1 MPLGRRLGRKGLTL
15 IELLSVL
22 TIIATLAGIA
32 MPKMRETIYVAQVA
46 KAIGDLRVIGQEI
59 DAVVAGGGALPADLS
74 AIGRGGW
81 LDPWGNPYQY
91 LPFPVGKGGGAPG
104 GARKDRFLVPINSEY
119 DLYSMG
125 RDGKS
130 VPPLTAATSRD
141 DIVRAN
147 DGGFIGL
154 ASKY

>member
-1 MPLGRRLGRKGLTL
+1 MPVGRRLGQKGLTI

-22 TIIATLAGIA
+22 TIMGTLAGIA
-32 MPKMRETIYVAQVA
+32 VPKLRETIYVAQVA

-59 DAVVAGGGALPADLS
+59 DAVVAGGGALPNALS
-74 AIGRGGW
+74 DIGRGGW

-91 LPFPVGKGGGAPG
+91 LPFPVGKGKGVPGA
-104 GARKDRFLVPINSEY
+104 ARKDRFLVPINSEY
-119 DLYSMG
+119 DIYSMG

-130 VPPLTAATSRD
+130 SPPLTAAGSRD
-141 DIVRAN
+141 DVVRAN

>member
-1 MPLGRRLGRKGLTL
+1 MPVGRRLGRKGLTI

-22 TIIATLAGIA
+22 TIIGTLAGIA
-32 MPKMRETIYVAQVA
+32 VPKLRETIYVAQVA
-46 KAIGDLRVIGQEI
+46 KAIGDIRVITQEI
-59 DAVVAGGGALPADLS
+59 DAVVAGGGALPASLA

-81 LDPWGNPYQY
+81 LDPWGNPYQF
-91 LPFPVGKGGGAPG
+91 LPFPAGKGVPG

-130 VPPLTAATSRD
+130 VPPLTGASSRD

>member
-1 MPLGRRLGRKGLTL
+1 MPRGRRLGRKGLTL
-15 IELLSVL
+15 IELLSVV
-22 TIIATLAGIA
+22 TIMGTLAGIA
-32 MPKMRETIYVAQVA
+32 VPKLRETIYVAQVA
-46 KAIGDLRVIGQEI
+46 KAIGDIRVIGQEI
-59 DAVVAGGGALPADLS
+59 DAVVAGGGALPNSLAD
-74 AIGRGGW
+74 IGRGGW

-91 LPFPVGKGGGAPG
+91 LPFPVGKGVPGA
-104 GARKDRFLVPINSEY
+104 ARKDRFLVPINSEY

-125 RDGKS
+125 RDGTS
-130 VPPLTAATSRD
+130 MPPLTASASRD

>member
-1 MPLGRRLGRKGLTL
+1 MGRKGLTI

-22 TIIATLAGIA
+22 TIIGTLAGISV
-32 MPKMRETIYVAQVA
+32 PKLREIVYVAQVA

-91 LPFPVGKGGGAPG
+91 LPFPVGKGGASQVPREKTASWCPSTPNTTSTAWAGTGCPCPRSPPPG
-104 GARKDRFLVPINSEY
+104 
-119 DLYSMG
+119 
-125 RDGKS
+125 
-130 VPPLTAATSRD
+130 AATTSF
-141 DIVRAN
+141 VPTTV
-147 DGGFIGL
+147 
-154 ASKY
+154 ASSAWPRSTDR

>member
-1 MPLGRRLGRKGLTL
+1 MPRGQRLGRKGLTL

-22 TIIATLAGIA
+22 MIMGTLAGIA
-32 MPKMRETIYVAQVA
+32 VPKLRETIYVAQVA
-46 KAIGDLRVIGQEI
+46 KAIGDIRVISQEI
-59 DAVVAGGGALPADLS
+59 DAVVAGGGALPASLAD
-74 AIGRGGW
+74 IGRGGW
-81 LDPWGNPYQY
+81 LDPWGNPYQF
-91 LPFPVGKGGGAPG
+91 LPFPVGKGVPG

-125 RDGKS
+125 ADGQ
-130 VPPLTAATSRD
+130 TAIAFTAKNARD
-141 DIVRAN
+141 DIVRAS